1 MTMFTKSKIAIL
13 ATLVTVIAAPA
24 FAGDQD
30 TATELR
36 DSGRYVPELVMPSR
50 ANALAGAY
58 ASAVDQTRV
67 HNKQGQSSIPTVG
80 NDFQLQGR

>member
-1 MTMFTKSKIAIL
+1 MSTKSKIAIL
-13 ATLVTVIAAPA
+13 ATLMTVVAAPA

-36 DSGRYVPELVMPSR
+36 DSGRYVPELVMSSR
-50 ANALAGAY
+50 ANAFAGAY
-58 ASAVDQTRV
+58 ASAADHTRI
-67 HNKQGQSSIPTVG
+67 KQGESSIPTVG

>member
-1 MTMFTKSKIAIL
+1 MFTTSKIALIAAL
-13 ATLVTVIAAPA
+13 LTAIAAPA

-36 DSGRYVPELVMPSR
+36 DSGRYVPQMNEPAR
-50 ANALAGAY
+50 AGTVFSGVY
-58 ASAVDQTRV
+58 ASAVHPANV
-67 HNKQGQSSIPTVG
+67 HIQSAQ